1 MSLPADATPEKIVQL
16 EKKLA
21 DTYAKLSNC
30 YLEVE
35 NLKLQ
40 HKDIEIKLAKKTD
53 ACELKDQIGALN
65 SAFDPIQ
72 KKILHLDDHKD
83 MLQALVREIKNGYKD
98 FSELVKEHSVK
109 IDDLYKAIE
118 ALKALI
124 QLARTDL
131 DTNMNA
137 AVLAAKKEIQIKMEA
152 LPIPRST
159 VSPIEMKKHVDDV
172 MEGIVLDAKN
182 AFESS
187 KNSEMRLD
195 VLDKK
200 IESILIKIKNV
211 ELKAQ

>member
-1 MSLPADATPEKIVQL
+1 MSLPADVTPEKIVQL

-40 HKDIEIKLAKKTD
+40 HKDVEIKLAQKTD
-53 ACELKDQIGALN
+53 ACALKEQIGALN

-98 FSELVKEHSVK
+98 FSDVVKEHTVK

-118 ALKALI
+118 AVKALV

-137 AVLAAKKEIQIKMEA
+137 AVQAAKKDIQIKMDA
-152 LPIPRST
+152 LPIPRAT
-159 VSPIEMKKHVDDV
+159 VSPVEMKKHVDDV